1 MIFTN
6 RDAAGRSLAE
16 ALIDYKDQSCVVYAL
31 PRGGVPIGAIVAQFL
46 NAPFDLLIPRKI
58 GYPGHEEYA
67 IGAVCEKGEAVL
79 NQAEAR
85 RFDVSTVEDKI
96 SAQRNEAKRRR
107 ELYLQE
113 RQPVDVN
120 GKTAIIVDDGIAT
133 GLTMQAAIQD
143 LIQRKPARIV
153 VAVPVAPLDSV
164 RKLASLVDDII
175 VIDRPENFLGAVGA
189 HYNDFGQVSDGE
201 VVNLMSQVNDAR

>member
-6 RDAAGRSLAE
+6 RDEAGRSLAE
-16 ALIDYKDQSCVVYAL
+16 ALIDYKDQTCVVYAL
-31 PRGGVPIGAIVAQFL
+31 PRGGVPIGAVVAKFL

-67 IGAVCEKGEAVL
+67 IGAVCENGEAVL
-79 NQAEAR
+79 NQAEVS
-85 RFDVSTVEDKI
+85 RFDASVVEDKI
-96 SAQRNEAKRRR
+96 NAQRNEAKRRR
-107 ELYLQE
+107 ELYLQNCK
-113 RQPVDVN
+113 PVEVN

-143 LIQRKPARIV
+143 LKQRKPARVV
-153 VAVPVAPLDSV
+153 VAVPVAPIDSV
-164 RKLASLVDDII
+164 RKLTSLVDDVI

-189 HYNDFGQVSDGE
+189 HYGDFGQVSDEE
-201 VVNLMSQVNDAR
+201 VVNIVSQVKDAR

>member
-6 RDAAGRSLAE
+6 RDEAGRSLAE
-16 ALIDYKDQSCVVYAL
+16 ALIAYKDQTCVVYAL
-31 PRGGVPIGAIVAQFL
+31 PRGGVPIGAVVAKFL

-79 NQAEAR
+79 NQAE
-85 RFDVSTVEDKI
+85 VSRLDASLVEDKI
-96 SAQRNEAKRRR
+96 NAQRNEAKRRR
-107 ELYLQE
+107 ELYLQH
-113 RQPVDVN
+113 RKPVEVS

-143 LIQRKPARIV
+143 LKQRKPARIV
-153 VAVPVAPLDSV
+153 VVVPVAPMDSV
-164 RKLASLVDDII
+164 RKLASLVDEVI

-189 HYNDFGQVSDGE
+189 HYGDFGQVSDDE
-201 VVNLMSQVNDAR
+201 VVNIMSQVNDTR